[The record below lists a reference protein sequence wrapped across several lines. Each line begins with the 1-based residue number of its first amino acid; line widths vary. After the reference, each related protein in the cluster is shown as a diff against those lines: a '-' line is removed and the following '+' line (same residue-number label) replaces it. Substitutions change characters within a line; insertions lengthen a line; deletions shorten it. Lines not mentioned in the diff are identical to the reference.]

1 MKRILSLILTLALVL
16 SLGTAAF
23 AAESGF
29 SDVDSGAWYAEAV
42 EYCKENGLMQ
52 GVSATSFAPNNQM
65 TRAEL
70 VTALYRRAGSP
81 AVSGSDSFTDTADGQ
96 WYTDSVLWASQNGI
110 VGGYSSTQFG
120 TNDPV
125 TREQIVTILYRIA
138 GEPEVQEAE
147 AFADQDS
154 ISDYAVSAVAWA
166 RVNGVINGKGD
177 NRFDPKGNATRAEAA
192 TVLMN
197 EAKRTDPTPTPTPA
211 PSGSKVLVAYYSAT
225 GSTENVAN
233 YIAEELNADTFEM
246 VPVNQY
252 TSADLNWTN
261 SSSRVNAEHD
271 DESKRD
277 IELVKTTP
285 DNWEDYDVVLVGYPI
300 WWGIAAWPVNNF
312 VKDNDFTGKTVIP
325 FCTSS
330 SSGLG
335 QSGTLLAEMAGEGDW
350 QTGQRFQSSASQSTV
365 VNWVKG
371 LDLPTTP
378 TEQEGKTLIVYFS
391 MPDNVDDSTVTING
405 QVLGN
410 NQYMAQVIQETIGG
424 DIFRIEPVTPYPTN
438 HSTLVDQA
446 SREQSENAR
455 PAIKG
460 TIENFDQYDTVFV
473 GYPIWWSDMPMIL
486 YTFFDTYDL
495 SGKTLIPFGTHGGSG
510 WAGTPATIARLEPNA
525 NILEGLSISRD
536 VIEGAHDQIVNWV
549 NGLGI

>member
-1 MKRILSLILTLALVL
+1 MKRFLSILLACALVL
-16 SLGTAAF
+16 SLGITAL
-23 AAESGF
+23 AAESSF
-29 SDVDSGAWYAEAV
+29 TDIPANADYAAAVAWCQE
-42 EYCKENGLMQ
+42 KGLMQ
-52 GVSATSFAPNNQM
+52 GVAADRFDPNGTL
-65 TRAEL
+65 TRAM
-70 VTALYRRAGSP
+70 VATVLYRAAGEPPVTGAP
-81 AVSGSDSFTDTADGQ
+81 AFTDTQAGQ
-96 WYTDSVLWASQNGI
+96 WYSNAVAWANESKIVAGYGNGL
-110 VGGYSSTQFG
+110 FG

-125 TREQIVTILYRIA
+125 TREQLDIMIRRYN
-138 GEPEVQEAE
+138 GENPT
-147 AFADQDS
+147 
-154 ISDYAVSAVAWA
+154 WT
-166 RVNGVINGKGD
+166 GD
-177 NRFDPKGNATRAEAA
+177 AALNVPATRAEAA
-192 TVLMN
+192 VAFHAGLNKETAVQ
-197 EAKRTDPTPTPTPA
+197 
-211 PSGSKVLVAYYSAT
+211 GSKILVAYYSAT

-285 DNWEDYDVVLVGYPI
+285 DNWEDYDVVFVGYPI

-549 NGLGI
+549 NGLEK